1 MVEGGNMVEVSCLEL
16 GVIDCDYIARGMTP
30 GEVLEKMVD
39 HLRSEHDLDM
49 PDAEE
54 ILSNPKKPEDY
65 TLVVP
70 EIWIN
75 RHPRMDEEVRLVT
88 ERLVNLL
95 NLTVDS

>member
-1 MVEGGNMVEVSCLEL
+1 MVEVSCKEL
-16 GVIDCDYIARGMTP
+16 GIVDCAFSASGQTA
-30 GEVLEKMVD
+30 GEVLEKMIK

-54 ILSNPKKPEDY
+54 ILSNPQKPEDL

-75 RHPRMDEEVRLVT
+75 RHPQMDEEVRLVT
-88 ERLVNLL
+88 ERLVEKL
-95 NLTVDS
+95 NLSVDSESI